1 MITGRHRR
9 ESGTVLSQN
18 NGFLTIRLTNNINME
33 VCLILSIFK
42 GYTNLL
48 ISKIV
53 VSFDVVLKVSTESD
67 VVSEDVS
74 PHIILRSLVRVLHGP
89 YMDRQGVVSEKCNL
103 GRELIVID
111 PDNNKNGSFPISS
124 YFG

>member
-1 MITGRHRR
+1 
-9 ESGTVLSQN
+9 
-18 NGFLTIRLTNNINME
+18 ME
-33 VCLILSIFK
+33 VCLILSIFD

-74 PHIILRSLVRVLHGP
+74 PHIMLRSLARVLHGP
-89 YMDRQGVVSEKCNL
+89 YMDCQGVVSEKRNL

-111 PDNNKNGSFPISS
+111 PDNNENGSFPISS